1 MKKFQSIENVRNLIT
16 LVVILMVFAGF
27 YSCANQQPPGG
38 GDEDKTP
45 PKVKIITP
53 KPNSVNFRGNT
64 ISFEFNEYIDRRSFQ
79 DAFRTSPQVKGD
91 IEFAWGTKDV
101 EVKFPKDLD
110 KIDANKTFVVTV
122 SSALK
127 DIRGNAITEPF
138 SFAFSTGSRIDMG
151 AISGKVYGAGKNV
164 TSVFAYDL
172 SKSYDPTLNLP
183 DYSTETNTEGS
194 YTLTNMQAGRYR
206 VLAVIDDDRNLLYTG
221 ERESFGVLPYDVD
234 VLDSATKTNAD
245 LNIKLIGA
253 VETIQ
258 PELDVTKYFKDS
270 LNIVYTS
277 IEYNSLTV
285 LPEQSIFI
293 FFNRYKPTREY
304 FTQSLKITDENG
316 TPERVVYN
324 WKNDSLV
331 EIFSANRFASNRKY
345 NITFP
350 LKTGIDTIYNF
361 SLQFRTV
368 SMNSFCELK
377 GRVSSEY
384 TEFVITEQP
393 VKIELTAPTLIP
405 ILKYGF
411 ESRDTVF
418 AYKNILDAS
427 YSLFSYIDKNNNSA
441 YDYGN
446 PFPFDYSEPFVFYP
460 TPINIKG
467 GWVVENVII
476 NFVR

>member
-1 MKKFQSIENVRNLIT
+1 M
-16 LVVILMVFAGF
+16 
-27 YSCANQQPPGG
+27 
-38 GDEDKTP
+38 
-45 PKVKIITP
+45 
-53 KPNSVNFRGNT
+53 
-64 ISFEFNEYIDRRSFQ
+64 
-79 DAFRTSPQVKGD
+79 
-91 IEFAWGTKDV
+91 
-101 EVKFPKDLD
+101 
-110 KIDANKTFVVTV
+110 
-122 SSALK
+122 
-127 DIRGNAITEPF
+127 
-138 SFAFSTGSRIDMG
+138 
-151 AISGKVYGAGKNV
+151 
-164 TSVFAYDL
+164 
-172 SKSYDPTLNLP
+172 NLP
-183 DYSTETNTEGS
+183 DYSTETNTEGG
-194 YTLTNMQAGRYR
+194 YTLTNMAAGRYR

-221 ERESFGVLPYDVD
+221 ERESFGVLPYDID

-245 LNIKLIGA
+245 LNMKLIDA

-293 FFNRYKPTREY
+293 FFSRYKPTREN

-331 EIFSANRFASNRKY
+331 EVFSANRFASNRKY

-350 LKTGIDTIYNF
+350 LKADNDSVYNF
-361 SLQFRTV
+361 SLPFRTV
-368 SMNSFCELK
+368 SVNSFGELK

-384 TEFVITEQP
+384 TEFVITDQP

-405 ILKYGF
+405 LLKYSF

-418 AYKNILDAS
+418 AYKNILEAS
-427 YSLFSYIDKNNNSA
+427 YSLFSYVDKNNNSA

-446 PFPFDYSEPFVFYP
+446 PLPFDYSEPLVFYP

-467 GWVVENVII
+467 GWVVENVNI